1 MTADIPGSSHIFLAL
16 AFSHKARLLRREIIF
31 YIRQQLGAGVLIT
44 LWWSLFLG
52 LSSRRRAHAHRRS
65 RVSARTTGLL
75 PRSPLAVSL
84 PPAREPGS
92 QADRRQPPTLAVLL
106 PVTHTS
112 LTLEQR
118 RRRHCPQSGR
128 THGLERPAL
137 LPPRPS
143 CVGPARG
150 LPGPGGGARLRA
162 RCPSVPSHGLHWVPQ
177 GPWGLALVS
186 ASWCLYTGWSSFT
199 VYKIFGLHIFDYP
212 AAPNYQPSSFLVG

>member
-1 MTADIPGSSHIFLAL
+1 MTADIPGSSHVFLAL

-150 LPGPGGGARLRA
+150 LPGPGGGRA
-162 RCPSVPSHGLHWVPQ
+162 CGRDAPLCRRMVSTGSHRSPGAW
-177 GPWGLALVS
+177 PWSLLLGAFILDGQVL
-186 ASWCLYTGWSSFT
+186 LFI
-199 VYKIFGLHIFDYP
+199 K
-212 AAPNYQPSSFLVG
+212 FLVCTSLTILRPQTTNRLAF

>member
-1 MTADIPGSSHIFLAL
+1 MTADLPGSSHIFLAL

-44 LWWSLFLG
+44 LWWPLFLG

-143 CVGPARG
+143 CVGPARAG
-150 LPGPGGGARLRA
+150 RRCSPAGAMPLCAVAWSPLGPTGALGPGPGL
-162 RCPSVPSHGLHWVPQ
+162 C
-177 GPWGLALVS
+177 
-186 ASWCLYTGWSSFT
+186 
-199 VYKIFGLHIFDYP
+199 
-212 AAPNYQPSSFLVG
+212 FLVPLYWMVKFYCL